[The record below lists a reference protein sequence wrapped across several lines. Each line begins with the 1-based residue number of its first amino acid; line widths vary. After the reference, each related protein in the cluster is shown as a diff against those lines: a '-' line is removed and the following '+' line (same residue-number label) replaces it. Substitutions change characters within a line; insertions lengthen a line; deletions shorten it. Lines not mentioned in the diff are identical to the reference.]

1 MVFISDGKGD
11 GMGACDNLKD
21 HMGRK
26 KHLRKKLGKMIGW
39 SRIKENVGALLESH
53 WKHKGKS

>member
-1 MVFISDGKGD
+1 MVFISDEKGD

-26 KHLRKKLGKMIGW
+26 KHLG
-39 SRIKENVGALLESH
+39 
-53 WKHKGKS
+53 